1 MTVMFRSLL
10 ILLAILSLGAGLS
23 ACGVWRGSD
32 EVNTD
37 HGADAIGK
45 GPGLLSGKRGG
56 IVIYQK

>member
-1 MTVMFRSLL
+1 MFRSLL

-32 EVNTD
+32 EVSGD